1 MNKGPS
7 PIKRPTFKRTLRRI
21 SIVSVLVTMTLIWLL
36 LSISSVLALKQY
48 AQKNLDLTAA
58 TMTRTLEAALVF
70 SDSVAAS
77 ETLAALG
84 QQGQFSVAEVRNQK
98 QKVIA
103 TWRYDAQDATD
114 KISSIISAGCSHNR

>member
-1 MNKGPS
+1 
-7 PIKRPTFKRTLRRI
+7 
-21 SIVSVLVTMTLIWLL
+21 
-36 LSISSVLALKQY
+36 
-48 AQKNLDLTAA
+48 
-58 TMTRTLEAALVF
+58 MTRTLEAALVF

-103 TWRYDAQDATD
+103 TGAMTRRILLTKSAVSSATGY
-114 KISSIISAGCSHNR
+114 SRNR